1 MPDDGALNGA
11 DLLARVRR
19 FALERIAP
27 AAEDWSLGASPTSED
42 FAAAGALGLTR
53 LQVAAADGGLGLPF
67 SAKTRA
73 AEVLATADFGFAM
86 ALINTQNAAIKIAE
100 RGAETLKARRLPR
113 LLSGEASACT
123 ALTEPG
129 AGSDFGSVATQARP
143 EGDGWVLTG
152 EKTWI
157 INARHAETCIVYAQ
171 TAALG
176 DRDGVAAF
184 VVDLTAPGVTRT
196 PLDSAFAQTSIGCAA
211 LTFEAVR
218 LPADAQLLSPGE
230 AFRAIL
236 AEINGA
242 RAYVAAMGCG
252 MLEAALEE
260 ATAYG
265 ASRESFGKPL
275 AAHQAW
281 RLGLAQAGVDLA
293 AARALTAQAVAAV
306 EADEGSEA
314 AQRLCAQAKVFAT
327 NACLR
332 RLPELMHA
340 MGAEGLSPRRP
351 FARHL
356 AGAQSA
362 TLTDGSTEMLLER
375 LTRLGPGA

>member
-1 MPDDGALNGA
+1 M
-11 DLLARVRR
+11 
-19 FALERIAP
+19 
-27 AAEDWSLGASPTSED
+27 GASPSPED
-42 FAAAGALGLTR
+42 FAEAAALGLTR
-53 LQVAAADGGLGLPF
+53 LQVASDDGGEGLPF
-67 SAKTRA
+67 SAKVQA
-73 AEVLATADFGFAM
+73 AEALAGADFGFAM
-86 ALINTQNAAIKIAE
+86 SLVNTQNAAIKISQLGGPA
-100 RGAETLKARRLPR
+100 LKARHLPP
-113 LLSGEASACT
+113 LLDGRASACT
-123 ALTEPG
+123 ALTEPQ
-129 AGSDFGSVATQARP
+129 AGSDFAAVRTSARRVD
-143 EGDGWVLTG
+143 DGWVLTG

-171 TAALG
+171 CEEPG
-176 DRDGVAAF
+176 DRDGIAAF
-184 VVDLTAPGVTRT
+184 VVDLTAPGCSRV
-196 PLDSAFAQTSIGCAA
+196 PLESAFAQTSIGSAA
-211 LTFEAVR
+211 LGFDEAR
-218 LPADAQLLSPGE
+218 LPNDARLLPPGE

-252 MLEAALEE
+252 MLAAALDE

-265 ASRESFGKPL
+265 TLRTSFGKPL

-281 RLGLAQAGVDLA
+281 RMALADAGTDLA

-306 EADEGSEA
+306 EADEGSED

-327 NACLR
+327 GVCIR

-340 MGAEGLSPRRP
+340 MGAEGLSPNRP

-356 AGAQSA
+356 AAAQSA